1 MEDTISI
8 IDTDE
13 IRGGT
18 SGASDAVN
26 FQEDDFQEIDPAFL
40 KVAAGDTDEQEPRS
54 QVNTYTKEQVT
65 EAEQTALTILGSAF
79 LVVQDMTGKS
89 LGLTEQKAIKTAKGI
104 APCLAKYGLTD
115 TAGIFKNWGEEVQ
128 AAIAIGGLLFGVWAE
143 LKRGNNGNKSEQQ
156 LAA

>member
-1 MEDTISI
+1 MEEENSI

-13 IRGGT
+13 IRGGA
-18 SGASDAVN
+18 SGANDEVYT
-26 FQEDDFQEIDPAFL
+26 QEEDFQEIDPAFL
-40 KVAAGDTDEQEPRS
+40 KAAANDAESERGK
-54 QVNTYTKEQVT
+54 VNAYTKEQVT

-143 LKRGNNGNKSEQQ
+143 LKRGENGNKSEQQ